1 VTFDRRDCIEATGAS
16 VVGTDLLSGT
26 AAAQSE

>member
-1 VTFDRRDCIEATGAS
+1 MTFDRRDFVKATGAS
-16 VVGTDLLSGT
+16 VVGTGLLSGT